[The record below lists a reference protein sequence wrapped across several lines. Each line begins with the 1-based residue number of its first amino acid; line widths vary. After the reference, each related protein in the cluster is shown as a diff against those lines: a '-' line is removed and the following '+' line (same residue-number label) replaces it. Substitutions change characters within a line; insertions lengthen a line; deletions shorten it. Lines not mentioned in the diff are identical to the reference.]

1 MSDDLEP
8 VSASSPSP
16 ATAGPGEPADMDAV
30 TLPTR
35 TPADAADVFFQVR
48 QVDGPSDG
56 SSADEPPS
64 PPAIVPVGEDLTQD
78 RPTIDEVPV
87 DRLGEDWPVS
97 FAFNHH
103 QVAGSGEDS
112 EPILRT
118 GRDVGLVAVLD
129 GMGGAGG
136 TMYETPDGQRSGA
149 YLASRIARDVAEV
162 AAVDWLNA
170 ADAADADTGD
180 DAADTGGDAAGG
192 DPDGGDPDG
201 GDPDGGDP
209 DGDGDGE
216 QLAQLLQQSV
226 QQALQAR
233 LTELHAPT
241 SRLRSKLLRALPTT
255 MAMVAA
261 QRRPEAVQGWNCD
274 VLWAGDSRVYALD
287 AAGLHQLTV
296 DDIRDHGDAMANLRE
311 DSVVS
316 NAMSADTP
324 FVVNHRRLQL
334 EEPVVLIA
342 ATDGCFGYLPSP
354 MHFEHLLLSGL
365 HEADT
370 ATQWSDAVRTAI
382 TAVAGDDA
390 SMVVAVVGAD
400 LAALKALTAG
410 RWQAIRQQWIA
421 PLDAA
426 AAEVDRLTAEL
437 ERARQRQFE
446 LSAEL
451 WAAYRP
457 DYSRHLS
464 TADPK
469 DGSS

>member
-1 MSDDLEP
+1 VSATSQPSDPPAAPADSTGPVEADAGAEP
-8 VSASSPSP
+8 V
-16 ATAGPGEPADMDAV
+16 V
-30 TLPTR
+30 LPTR

-56 SSADEPPS
+56 SSVDG
-64 PPAIVPVGEDLTQD
+64 PAIVPVGEDLTQD
-78 RPTIDEVPV
+78 RPLIPDVPV
-87 DRLGEDWPVS
+87 DRFSEDWPVS

-118 GRDVGLVAVLD
+118 GPDVGLVAVFD

-149 YLASRIARDVAEV
+149 YLSSRIARDEAE
-162 AAVDWLNA
+162 AVMIDWLNSVDGA
-170 ADAADADTGD
+170 GD
-180 DAADTGGDAAGG
+180 VDGAGNT
-192 DPDGGDPDG
+192 
-201 GDPDGGDP
+201 
-209 DGDGDGE
+209 DGDGDAGGNGDGE
-216 QLAQLLQQSV
+216 QVAQLLQQSV

-261 QRRPEAVQGWNCD
+261 QRRPGAGQGWNCD

-324 FVVNHRRLQL
+324 FVVNHHRVQL
-334 EEPVVLIA
+334 DEPVVLIA

-354 MHFEHLLLSGL
+354 MHFEHLLLSSL
-365 HEADT
+365 SDAET

-390 SMVVAVVGAD
+390 SMVIAVAGAD
-400 LAALKALTAG
+400 LDALKAATAD
-410 RWQAIRQQWIA
+410 RMQALQEQWIG

-426 AAEVDRLTAEL
+426 AAETDRLAAEL
-437 ERARQRQFE
+437 AKAQQRQVE
-446 LSAEL
+446 LSTEL
-451 WAAYRP
+451 WTAYRP

-469 DGSS
+469 DGI